1 MTKILKGSTCQP
13 KEIHKAHP
21 TERLQQFR
29 TREFWSKPPLERS
42 QIAAEWLKKRMANF
56 HVTSEQVAM
65 YTRMD
70 LKRLQTILD
79 GNVVM
84 GLSEFSDIYHAT
96 LDADESLISPDSLY
110 HHRLHGALRKITWL
124 EDGWNGEGSKGMPE
138 RLVRRFLHHLR
149 FVSDAH
155 LKDWQLSVTSEG
167 ELKMTHDEITLL
179 LSWEEIHAIDESQDI
194 RMPFTKGNFVAVM
207 ELHNTNKKY

>member
-1 MTKILKGSTCQP
+1 MTEILKGSTCP
-13 KEIHKAHP
+13 PEEIHKAHP

-42 QIAAEWLKKRMANF
+42 RIAAEWLKKRMGIH
-56 HVTSEQVAM
+56 HVSVEQVAM

-84 GLSEFSDIYHAT
+84 GLGEFCDIFHAI
-96 LDADESLISPDSLY
+96 LDADESHISPDYLY

-124 EDGWNGEGSKGMPE
+124 QDGWNGESSKGMPE

-149 FVSDAH
+149 FVPDAH
-155 LKDWQLSVTSEG
+155 LKGWQLSITNDG
-167 ELKMTHDEITLL
+167 KLKMTHDEITLL

-194 RMPFTKGNFVAVM
+194 RMPFTKGNFASIM
-207 ELHNTNKKY
+207 EQYSLNQNK

>member
-13 KEIHKAHP
+13 EEIHKAHP

-56 HVTSEQVAM
+56 HVTPELVAM
-65 YTRMD
+65 YTRMN
-70 LKRLQTILD
+70 LTRLQTILD

-84 GLSEFSDIYHAT
+84 GLGEFCDIFHAIP
-96 LDADESLISPDSLY
+96 DADESLISPDSLY

-124 EDGWNGEGSKGMPE
+124 EDGWNGEGSKGMTE
-138 RLVRRFLHHLR
+138 RLIRRFLHHLR
-149 FVSDAH
+149 FVPDAY
-155 LKDWQLSVTSEG
+155 LKNWQLSITNEG
-167 ELKMTHDEITLL
+167 ELKMTHYEITLL

-194 RMPFTKGNFVAVM
+194 RMPFTKENFASIM
-207 ELHNTNKKY
+207 ALYSLNQNK

>member
-42 QIAAEWLKKRMANF
+42 RIAAEWLKKRMGIH
-56 HVTSEQVAM
+56 HVSVEQVAM

-70 LKRLQTILD
+70 LNRLQAILD

-84 GLSEFSDIYHAT
+84 GLSEFSDIFHAT
-96 LDADESLISPDSLY
+96 RDADESLISPDYLY
-110 HHRLHGALRKITWL
+110 HHRPYGSLKKITW
-124 EDGWNGEGSKGMPE
+124 
-138 RLVRRFLHHLR
+138 
-149 FVSDAH
+149 
-155 LKDWQLSVTSEG
+155 
-167 ELKMTHDEITLL
+167 L
-179 LSWEEIHAIDESQDI
+179 LSWEEIHVIDENQDI
-194 RMPFTKGNFVAVM
+194 RMPFTKENFIEFM
-207 ELHNTNKKY
+207 EQYNIKE